1 MARVKS
7 TNENSLMQRFLS
19 IALVLCIGLTMSLD
33 ANARFGG
40 GKSFGSAPSHQT
52 RQAAPSSPSAAPN
65 AAGAAAG
72 AAAAGGASRWLGPL
86 AGLAAGG
93 LLASM
98 FMGGGFHGMQFFDIL
113 IMLVIGFVIFRFI
126 AARRRKQQED
136 MSPAG
141 HAPFQREIIQQ
152 PAQPS
157 VFGGSSAAPV
167 APPVIK
173 APAWFNE
180 QRFLEA
186 ARSHFQSLQ
195 QHWDANEM
203 DKIAEFVTPQ
213 MFQFLKKERADLGD
227 GYQSTYIDNLTV
239 QLDGLDDRSD
249 KTVATLTF
257 SGVSKTSRFDQGEV
271 FSESWNMERPQGDNQ
286 PWLVAGIRQNG

>member
-1 MARVKS
+1 MH
-7 TNENSLMQRFLS
+7 RFLS
-19 IALVLCIGLTMSLD
+19 IVLTLCIGLTMSLD

-52 RQAAPSSPSAAPN
+52 RQAAPSSPSAAPG
-65 AAGAAAG
+65 AMAGGAAA
-72 AAAAGGASRWLGPL
+72 AAAARPAGGASRWLGPL
-86 AGLAAGG
+86 AGIAAGG

-98 FMGGGFHGMQFFDIL
+98 FMGGGFQGMQFFDIL
-113 IMLVIGFVIFRFI
+113 IIAIIAFVIFRFI
-126 AARRRKQQED
+126 AARRRKQQPD
-136 MSPAG
+136 LAAAG
-141 HAPFQREIIQQ
+141 HAPLQRETIQQ
-152 PAQPS
+152 PAQNAM
-157 VFGGSSAAPV
+157 FGGASAAP
-167 APPVIK
+167 AARPVIN

-180 QRFLEA
+180 QRFLDA
-186 ARSHFQSLQ
+186 ARGHFQSLQ

-213 MFQFLKKERADLGD
+213 MLQFLKQERANLGD
-227 GYQSTYIDNLTV
+227 GFQSTYIDNLTV

-257 SGVSKTSRFDQGEV
+257 AGLSKTSRFDQGEV
-271 FSESWNMERPQGDNQ
+271 FSESWNMERPQGENQ